1 MKSIKQKIL
10 CSLLGIVIIISLVFG
25 GGGVF
30 SNLNSTLTSLQENM
44 LSVATVTADRI
55 DYELKAYKEI
65 TAALGMSSELSNP
78 DISILDKQALVDRWA
93 DYYGMERGNLLTTS
107 GVSLLDGN
115 DYSDR
120 DYFQQAI
127 KGNTYIS
134 TPVISK
140 LTGKLSL
147 IVAAPLWQDGV
158 ANSTIVGVVY
168 LVPPE
173 TFLNDIMASIK
184 ISDNS
189 GAYMIDTNGYTIADT
204 TMETVTVQN
213 IEQEANSDSSLAALA
228 KIHADMRQGNTGY
241 SQYTINGVKKFTAYA
256 HVDEGNN
263 WSMAITAPLSDF
275 MGSTY
280 TSIFAILLVLVIV
293 LIASIVFALWLAR
306 NIGHPIQVCTERIRQ
321 LSMGDLSS
329 PTVHFDRKDEIGVL
343 SEATDKIVSTLQG
356 LIEDLD
362 YLLTEIS
369 HGNLNIHSKNR
380 SVYCGDIAPL
390 LTILQH
396 LADNL
401 SKTMSQI
408 NTASEQVAS
417 GAEQV
422 ASGSQALAQGATEQ
436 ASAVQ
441 ELSATIA
448 DIDNSARQNA
458 EAVNQ
463 TQATFRQASD
473 QVENSYR
480 KMEELKVAMDDI
492 LKNHEEINQIIE
504 TIESIAFQTNI
515 LALNAAVE
523 AARAGNAGKGFAV
536 VADEVRNLASKSDQ
550 AAKQTK
556 EIIERSKVH
565 VNRGNALA
573 VEVDDALNRTTQ
585 LSTEAFQHIEH
596 VTQNTTMETESIHQV
611 TNGVD
616 QISSVVQTNS
626 ATAEESAA
634 ASQELSGQAQM
645 LKDLV
650 AQFTLREN
658 S

>member
-10 CSLLGIVIIISLVFG
+10 CSFLGIVIIISLIFG
-25 GGGVF
+25 GGGVLT
-30 SNLNSTLTSLQENM
+30 NLNSTLSSLEQNM
-44 LSVATVTADRI
+44 ISTAFVTADRI
-55 DYELKAYKEI
+55 DYELKSYKEI
-65 TAALGMSSELSNP
+65 TAALGMSSELSSS
-78 DISILDKQALVDRWA
+78 DISAAEKEAIINRWA
-93 DYYGMERGNLLTTS
+93 NYYNMERGNLINTS
-107 GVSLLDGN
+107 GISLLDGN

-120 DYFQQAI
+120 DYFQQAML
-127 KGNTYIS
+127 GNTYIS

-140 LTGKLSL
+140 ITGELSL
-147 IVAAPLWQDGV
+147 IVAAPLWQNGIP
-158 ANSTIVGVVY
+158 NSKIIGVVY
-168 LVPPE
+168 LVPHE
-173 TFLNDIMASIK
+173 TFLNDIMSSIK

-204 TMETVTVQN
+204 TMDTIAVQN
-213 IEQEANSDSSLAALA
+213 IEQEVSSDPSLSALA
-228 KIHADMRQGNTGY
+228 KLHASMRQGNNGFG
-241 SQYTINGVKKFTAYA
+241 QYQINGVKKFMAYA
-256 HVDEGNN
+256 PVSEGNN
-263 WSMAITAPLSDF
+263 WSMAITAPVSDF
-275 MGSTY
+275 MSNTY
-280 TSIFAILLVLVIV
+280 TSIFLIVILLIIV
-293 LIASIVFALWLAR
+293 LILSVIFALGLAR
-306 NIGHPIQVCTERIRQ
+306 HIGYPIQVCTERIRK
-321 LSMGDLSS
+321 LSTGDLKS
-329 PTVHFDRKDEIGVL
+329 PTVHFERKDEIGVL
-343 SEATDKIVSTLQG
+343 SEATDKIVDTLQG

-380 SVYCGDIAPL
+380 SVYCGDISPL
-390 LTILQH
+390 LSVLQR
-396 LADNL
+396 LASDL
-401 SKTMSQI
+401 SDTMAQI

-448 DIDNSARQNA
+448 DIDTSARENLTS
-458 EAVNQ
+458 VNQ
-463 TQATFRQASD
+463 TQETFQQAGNH
-473 QVENSYR
+473 VTESYH
-480 KMEELKVAMDDI
+480 KMEELKAAMDDI
-492 LKNHEEINQIIE
+492 LKNHQEINQIIE

-556 EIIERSKVH
+556 EIIERSRVH
-565 VNRGNALA
+565 VTLGNQLA
-573 VEVDDALNRTTQ
+573 GEVDEALNRTTQ

-596 VTQNTTMETESIHQV
+596 VTQNTMAATDSIHQV
-611 TNGVD
+611 TSGVD

-626 ATAEESAA
+626 ATAEQSAA

-650 AQFTLREN
+650 SHFTLRDSE
-658 S
+658 